1 MEVEE
6 WETETKWL
14 YWCKPCIRVEWVSS
28 SVLMY
33 SRLMISTTEMR
44 RGMSIVQLGIAVLSS
59 FSSAFSPSVVVLFA
73 VLDDVGEGERGRVC
87 SSSAIP

>member
-1 MEVEE
+1 
-6 WETETKWL
+6 
-14 YWCKPCIRVEWVSS
+14 
-28 SVLMY
+28 MY
-33 SRLMISTTEMR
+33 SRLIISTTEMR

-73 VLDDVGEGERGRVC
+73 VVDVGEGEGGRVC